1 MHNIAGGFDACS
13 NAEFIRFLNYAKR
26 SCTEVQSELY
36 VAFDRRYLT
45 QQHFNTL
52 YEQVRLA
59 RAKIGAFIK
68 YLAQYKSEKKVT
80 RRARQP

>member
-1 MHNIAGGFDACS
+1 
-13 NAEFIRFLNYAKR
+13 
-26 SCTEVQSELY
+26 LY
-36 VAFDRRYLT
+36 VALDRRYLT

-68 YLAQYKSEKKVT
+68 YLAQYESEKKSA
-80 RRARQP
+80 RRIRQP